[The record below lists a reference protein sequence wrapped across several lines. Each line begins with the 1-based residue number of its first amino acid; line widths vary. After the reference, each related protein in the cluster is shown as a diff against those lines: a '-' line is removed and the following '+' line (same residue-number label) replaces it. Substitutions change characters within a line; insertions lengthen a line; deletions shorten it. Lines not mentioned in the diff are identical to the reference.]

1 MKFVSHE
8 IETKKDG
15 KKIVRNFFIYDKA
28 KSYFVELSKEFT
40 KDQRKE
46 AKLNYKNAFK
56 NKQNYNN
63 KRRALIEHLADMPYP
78 NYNIKFSILN

>member
-8 IETKKDG
+8 IGLKKDG

-40 KDQRKE
+40 KDEKKQ
-46 AKLNYKNAFK
+46 AKLNYKNALK

-63 KRRALIEHLADMPYP
+63 QRRNLIEHLADMPYP
-78 NYNIKFSILN
+78 KYNIKFSIL